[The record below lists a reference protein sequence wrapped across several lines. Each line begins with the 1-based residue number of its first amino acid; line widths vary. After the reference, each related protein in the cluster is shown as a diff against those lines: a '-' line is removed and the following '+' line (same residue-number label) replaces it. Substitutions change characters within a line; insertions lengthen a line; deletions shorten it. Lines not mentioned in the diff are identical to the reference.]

1 MSERSEPITAQP
13 SDRQGAGCVGVWGRS
28 PQRNAVIA

>member
-1 MSERSEPITAQP
+1 MSERSEILPQP

-28 PQRNAVIA
+28 PQGGAA